1 MGQGGVSVMNKK
13 TSSILFGTTCANDKK
28 PPAEAGGLRVETPPH
43 MPCRSGVAQQTGVP
57 GFPPG
62 AF

>member
-1 MGQGGVSVMNKK
+1 MKK
-13 TSSILFGTTCANDKK
+13 MTGSILFGTTCANDKK

-43 MPCRSGVAQQTGVP
+43 MPCISEIAQQTGVP
-57 GFPPG
+57 GFPPE

>member
-1 MGQGGVSVMNKK
+1 MDKK

-43 MPCRSGVAQQTGVP
+43 MPCRSGIAQQTGVP

>member
-1 MGQGGVSVMNKK
+1 MNKM
-13 TSSILFGTTCANDKK
+13 TGSILFGIACATDKK
-28 PPAEAGGLRVETPPH
+28 SPAEAGGLRVERPPH
-43 MPCRSGVAQQTGVP
+43 MPCRSGIARQTGVP